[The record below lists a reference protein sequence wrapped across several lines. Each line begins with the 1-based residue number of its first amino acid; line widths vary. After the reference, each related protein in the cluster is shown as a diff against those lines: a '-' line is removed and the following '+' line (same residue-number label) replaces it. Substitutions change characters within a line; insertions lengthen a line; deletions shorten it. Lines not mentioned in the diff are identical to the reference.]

1 MNTLNSPPVLPPEP
15 LSLGEHMQRCAHESG
30 ALHRLRCAVEAIDAF
45 LAPRFV
51 TTMAL
56 TLVVLVGATL
66 AVTL

>member
-1 MNTLNSPPVLPPEP
+1 MNTLNPPLALSPEP
-15 LSLGEHMQRCAHESG
+15 LSLREHMQRCAHESG
-30 ALHRLRCAVEAIDAF
+30 AMHRLRCAVEMIDAF

-56 TLVVLVGATL
+56 TLVVLAGATL